1 MTGMMEPLP
10 ALTGLAESAAECW
23 RWCGGW
29 HPERW
34 PIFAALHEVQD
45 WAAMSDLM
53 LTIRLAHE
61 KEQENERTATITKR
75 K

>member
-1 MTGMMEPLP
+1 MY
-10 ALTGLAESAAECW
+10 
-23 RWCGGW
+23 
-29 HPERW
+29 
-34 PIFAALHEVQD
+34 AALHEVQD